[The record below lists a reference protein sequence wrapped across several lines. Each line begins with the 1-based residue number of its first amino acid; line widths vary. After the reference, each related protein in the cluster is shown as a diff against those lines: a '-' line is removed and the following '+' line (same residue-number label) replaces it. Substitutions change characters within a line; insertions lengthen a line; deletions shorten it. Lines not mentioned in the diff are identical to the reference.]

1 MSFIFDALVE
11 IYLTYMKPRI
21 ILWTMAAVLVAFILL
36 VARLRLRAYRAAAG
50 GLVWI
55 LGWLIS
61 AESGV
66 LVPSSYPTFSGRQG
80 QIANL
85 ARFSF
90 WAFGAPRGNAA
101 LGDGLF

>member
-21 ILWTMAAVLVAFILL
+21 VLWTMVALLVAFILL
-36 VARLRLRAYRAAAG
+36 VAAFAFGLIGPQRVAWFGSWG
-50 GLVWI
+50 GLFRPRAGFWSPRAI
-55 LGWLIS
+55 H
-61 AESGV
+61 
-66 LVPSSYPTFSGRQG
+66 FSGRQG